1 MLDVSHRCDTFR
13 PQQATPAKGDPTIG
27 YSQMLQC
34 KRCIPKELTNQCRHP
49 EVPQE
54 QDDAQLRFKRA
65 VNEEAMSSR
74 RSNDPSEQVMT
85 QRNSKQPHQRK
96 RVRDERPGNILGIQ
110 CLLHTVLEQHLNPFL
125 PGGTA

>member
-27 YSQMLQC
+27 HSQMLQC

-65 VNEEAMSSR
+65 VNEEAMSFLAAVK
-74 RSNDPSEQVMT
+74 RSERTGHDTEEQ
-85 QRNSKQPHQRK
+85 Q
-96 RVRDERPGNILGIQ
+96 
-110 CLLHTVLEQHLNPFL
+110 
-125 PGGTA
+125 TAPPTEKSP